1 MTVSGL
7 TAIPVS
13 TAQVTLRS
21 FTSPSSSISAS
32 TTVAMKLANDGC
44 TLTPRPTRSGNGS
57 PQLDFSAARF
67 SAASRRGF
75 LPSMPRRKSTGSL
88 PAFFA
93 SSSMKDSM
101 AKTLLL
107 GPTPRQKPVGT
118 AGGSARANSTWKF
131 GMSYGMSMALSTP
144 SMSTPFWKPAGN
156 QRAMMDEPLTRY
168 FQPTILPSDSVAA
181 MVAR

>member
-44 TLTPRPTRSGNGS
+44 TLTPRPTRSGNGW
-57 PQLDFSAARF
+57 PQPDFSAARF

-75 LPSMPRRKSTGSL
+75 LPSILRRKSTGSL
-88 PAFFA
+88 PALRA

-101 AKTLLL
+101 ANTLLL
-107 GPTPRQKPVGT
+107 GPTPRQNPVGT
-118 AGGSARANSTWKF
+118 AGGSARTYSTWKF
-131 GMSYGMSMALSTP
+131 GMSYGMSTALSTA
-144 SMSTPFWKPAGN
+144 SMSMPFWKAGGS
-156 QRAMMDEPLTRY
+156 QRASTDDPATRY
-168 FQPTILPSDSVAA
+168 FQPTILPSDRLAT
-181 MVAR
+181 MVSR